1 MVERIRDD
9 DSREPRRQVINYTFY
24 KIAPEWRRLEVN
36 QKGAQRREFG
46 EVLARWTESEQMKVL
61 AYSLVGM
68 RADCDMMLWRICYS
82 LECLQEM
89 QAELMSTELGSYLST
104 PYAYL
109 GMTKRSQYQIGHEGM
124 RQGTLRCGGY
134 KYLSLHPFVKT
145 RAWYQLP
152 FEQRQDIVSEY
163 VRITEESPDVRVN
176 VTYSFGLDDQEFV
189 ITCES
194 NQPAEFVDLMMRLR
208 ESENAMFTL
217 RDTPVFTCLHCSPDE
232 MLERL
237 G

>member
-1 MVERIRDD
+1 MVERMRDD

-82 LECLQEM
+82 LECPQEM

-109 GMTKRSQYQIGHEGM
+109 GMTKRSQ
-124 RQGTLRCGGY
+124 
-134 KYLSLHPFVKT
+134 
-145 RAWYQLP
+145 
-152 FEQRQDIVSEY
+152 
-163 VRITEESPDVRVN
+163 
-176 VTYSFGLDDQEFV
+176 
-189 ITCES
+189 
-194 NQPAEFVDLMMRLR
+194 
-208 ESENAMFTL
+208 
-217 RDTPVFTCLHCSPDE
+217 
-232 MLERL
+232 
-237 G
+237 